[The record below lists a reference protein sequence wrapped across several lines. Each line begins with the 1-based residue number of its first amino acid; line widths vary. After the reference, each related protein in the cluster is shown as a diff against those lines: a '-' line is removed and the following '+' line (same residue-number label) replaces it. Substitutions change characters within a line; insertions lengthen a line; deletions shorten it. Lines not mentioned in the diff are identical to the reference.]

1 MDYAQ
6 NLRDLANYLVELPE
20 EKTIKMDLYGGIV
33 EASIWWFHQHLL
45 SEKINCCTVACV
57 LGYAPTIFEI
67 KESHFS
73 DGAFK
78 YPLFCKEY
86 FLPSLVMY
94 LSIESNKNFEFL
106 FGSLYDQLELSSHE
120 HALQFQKR
128 VEIYIENDCQAPDDF
143 DTYKT
148 Y

>member
-106 FGSLYDQLELSSHE
+106 FGSLYFLLIS
-120 HALQFQKR
+120 LKR
-128 VEIYIENDCQAPDDF
+128 ENEIRTGAGFEKEDGGDCKNSCNESCKF
-143 DTYKT
+143 R
-148 Y
+148 